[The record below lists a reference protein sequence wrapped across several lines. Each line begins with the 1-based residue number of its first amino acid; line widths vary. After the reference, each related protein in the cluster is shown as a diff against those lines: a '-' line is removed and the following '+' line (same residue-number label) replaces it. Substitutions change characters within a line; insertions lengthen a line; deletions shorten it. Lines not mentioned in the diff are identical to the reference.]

1 MRDEFVEMQGRIGE
15 LGREMA
21 KFATSPGML
30 STMPSRVSAQAVST
44 APQTNSSFAIHAQ
57 TSSSITV
64 HSHSLPPHT
73 PQASVS
79 RISSYGDLRRRDSV
93 SPPFIPPS
101 AIRAEQPRSR
111 LPYPTGDY
119 TSPSG
124 SLVVGQGALSPPQS
138 PPTTS
143 NSGSASPAGVGVGA
157 VRSRPVS
164 VAGLPAP
171 SPPPPASAPAGLPP
185 ARTGGTLAA
194 LCNSLHGQGRRV
206 LARHHVNDTRSH

>member
-1 MRDEFVEMQGRIGE
+1 
-15 LGREMA
+15 
-21 KFATSPGML
+21 
-30 STMPSRVSAQAVST
+30 VST

-57 TSSSITV
+57 TSSAIAV

-73 PQASVS
+73 PQSSVS
-79 RISSYGDLRRRDSV
+79 RISSYSDLRRRDSV

-101 AIRAEQPRSR
+101 AIRAEQPRSH

-124 SLVVGQGALSPPQS
+124 SVVIGQGALSPPQS
-138 PPTTS
+138 PPTAS
-143 NSGSASPAGVGVGA
+143 NSGSASPAGTGA
-157 VRSRPVS
+157 GTRQSRPVS

-185 ARTGGTLAA
+185 NRCPGGAERRTAA
-194 LCNSLHGQGRRV
+194 LGAEASRVVTRCRTCCRIRRRTV
-206 LARHHVNDTRSH
+206 VALRG